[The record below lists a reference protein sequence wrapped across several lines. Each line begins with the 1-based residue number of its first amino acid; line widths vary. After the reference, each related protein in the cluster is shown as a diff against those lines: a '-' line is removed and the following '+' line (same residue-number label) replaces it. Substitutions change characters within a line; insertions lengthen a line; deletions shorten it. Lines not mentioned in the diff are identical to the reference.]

1 MQNVDDRVLMR
12 QGAREL
18 TKEELDSVTGAI
30 QTATKCTFDP
40 ATGHKDGDHG
50 EC

>member
-1 MQNVDDRVLMR
+1 MNINNRVLMR

-18 TKEELDSVTGAI
+18 TEQELNEVAGGI
-30 QTATKCTFDP
+30 HTATKCTFDP
-40 ATGHKDGDHG
+40 ATGFKDGDHG